1 MARQSAP
8 VRKRRP
14 RAKRAAPDVCE
25 PDVAATE
32 SIEIESAAEPVASV
46 AEQDAAPAEPIVA
59 VQEPVLASAEP
70 VSAVQEPV
78 MLAAEPVVAVPE
90 PVEPAP
96 EPVMAAQDPAM
107 PEDKPL
113 TLVREPEMPRE
124 EPVLSVDEPA
134 MPVPVRIRTPAECKA
149 RLDRIT
155 RQWCNLAERRLQH
168 YTELYRS
175 GRWRRYYTEERFVV
189 VMNEVAKSVA
199 NWRALIDRMSPAA
212 AGNDDLRLSA

>member
-1 MARQSAP
+1 MARQSAT

-14 RAKRAAPDVCE
+14 RAKRAAPDACE
-25 PDVAATE
+25 PNVTAAE
-32 SIEIESAAEPVASV
+32 PIEIESAPEPTASV
-46 AEQDAAPAEPIVA
+46 AEQDVVAAEPIVA
-59 VQEPVLASAEP
+59 VQEPVVA
-70 VSAVQEPV
+70 
-78 MLAAEPVVAVPE
+78 AAEPVVAVPE
-90 PVEPAP
+90 PVAPEP
-96 EPVMAAQDPAM
+96 EPVMAAQEPVM
-107 PEDKPL
+107 PEDKLL
-113 TLVREPEMPRE
+113 TLVCEPAMP
-124 EPVLSVDEPA
+124 VDEPA
-134 MPVPVRIRTPAECKA
+134 MPIPVRIKTPAECKA

-199 NWRALIDRMSPAA
+199 NWRALVDRMTPAA